1 MVSTSDFKTG
11 LTIEVDGQI
20 YVILDFLH
28 SKTARSGA
36 LINTRLRNLRTKN
49 IQEITFKSGEK
60 VGRAIIDRIKMQY
73 LYASGDT
80 HVFMNMESYEQIEVD
95 KSQIEYEL
103 NFLYESLE
111 VEINFYGTE
120 IIGVNLPE
128 KLVLE
133 VKETVPGVKG
143 DTKTNAM
150 KDAYLASGYLVKVP
164 MFIETGEKIIV
175 NTNDGTY
182 VSRA

>member
-1 MVSTSDFKTG
+1 MEADFVIIG
-11 LTIEVDGQI
+11 SGSAGSAMAYRLSEDGRHSVIVIEFGGPDIGPLIQMP
-20 YVILDFLH
+20 
-28 SKTARSGA
+28 AA
-36 LINTRLRNLRTKN
+36 LS
-49 IQEITFKSGEK
+49 FP
-60 VGRAIIDRIKMQY
+60 
-73 LYASGDT
+73 
-80 HVFMNMESYEQIEVD
+80 MNMETYEQIEVD

-175 NTNDGTY
+175 NTTEGTY

>member
-49 IQEITFKSGEK
+49 IQEITFKSGDK
-60 VGRAIIDRIKMQY
+60 VARAMIDRIKMQY

-80 HVFMNMESYEQIEVD
+80 HVFMNMENYEQIEVD
-95 KSQIEYEL
+95 KSQIAYEL

-143 DTKTNAM
+143 ETKTNAT

-164 MFIETGEKIIV
+164 MFIEVGEKIIV
-175 NTNDGTY
+175 NTTEGTY

>member
-1 MVSTSDFKTG
+1 MVSTSEFKTG

-49 IQEITFKSGEK
+49 IQEITFKSGDK
-60 VGRAIIDRIKMQY
+60 VPRAMIDRNKMQY

-80 HVFMNMESYEQIEVD
+80 HVFMNMETYEQIEVD

-175 NTNDGTY
+175 NTTEGTY

>member
-1 MVSTSDFKTG
+1 MVSTSEFKTG

-36 LINTRLRNLRTKN
+36 LINTRLRNLRTQN

-60 VGRAIIDRIKMQY
+60 VARAIIDRIKMQY

-80 HVFMNMESYEQIEVD
+80 HVFMNMETYEQIEID
-95 KSQIEYEL
+95 KSQITYEL
-103 NFLYESLE
+103 NFLYEGLE

-128 KLVLE
+128 KMVLE

>member
-60 VGRAIIDRIKMQY
+60 VGRAMIDRIKMQY

>member
-1 MVSTSDFKTG
+1 
-11 LTIEVDGQI
+11 
-20 YVILDFLH
+20 
-28 SKTARSGA
+28 
-36 LINTRLRNLRTKN
+36 
-49 IQEITFKSGEK
+49 
-60 VGRAIIDRIKMQY
+60 MQY

-80 HVFMNMESYEQIEVD
+80 HVFMNMENYEQIEVD
-95 KSQIEYEL
+95 KSQIAYEL

-164 MFIETGEKIIV
+164 MFIEVGEKIIV
-175 NTNDGTY
+175 NTTEGTY

>member
-49 IQEITFKSGEK
+49 IQEITFKSGDK

-80 HVFMNMESYEQIEVD
+80 HVFMNMETYEQIEVD

-175 NTNDGTY
+175 NTTEGTY

>member
-49 IQEITFKSGEK
+49 IQEITFKSGDK
-60 VGRAIIDRIKMQY
+60 VERAIIDRIKMQY
-73 LYASGDT
+73 LYASGDI
-80 HVFMNMESYEQIEVD
+80 HVFMNMENYEQIEVD

-175 NTNDGTY
+175 NTTEGTY

>member
-49 IQEITFKSGEK
+49 IQEITFKSGDK
-60 VGRAIIDRIKMQY
+60 VARAMIDRIKMQY

-80 HVFMNMESYEQIEVD
+80 HVFMNMENYEQIEVD
-95 KSQIEYEL
+95 KSQIAYEL

-164 MFIETGEKIIV
+164 MFIEVGEKIIV
-175 NTNDGTY
+175 NTTEGTY

>member
-49 IQEITFKSGEK
+49 IQEITFKSGDK

-73 LYASGDT
+73 LYVSGDM
-80 HVFMNMESYEQIEVD
+80 HVFMNMETYEQIEIE

-103 NFLYESLE
+103 NFLYEGLE

>member
-49 IQEITFKSGEK
+49 IQEITFKSGDK
-60 VGRAIIDRIKMQY
+60 VERAIIDRIKMQY
-73 LYASGDT
+73 LYVSGDI
-80 HVFMNMESYEQIEVD
+80 HVFMNMENYEQIEVD

-175 NTNDGTY
+175 NTTEGTY

>member
-1 MVSTSDFKTG
+1 MVSTSEFKTG

-49 IQEITFKSGEK
+49 IQEITFKSGDK
-60 VGRAIIDRIKMQY
+60 VARAIIDRIKMQY

-95 KSQIEYEL
+95 KSQITYEL

-133 VKETVPGVKG
+133 IGRASCREGV
-143 DTKTNAM
+143 
-150 KDAYLASGYLVKVP
+150 
-164 MFIETGEKIIV
+164 
-175 NTNDGTY
+175 
-182 VSRA
+182 

>member
-49 IQEITFKSGEK
+49 IQEITFKSGDK

-73 LYASGDT
+73 LYVSGDM
-80 HVFMNMESYEQIEVD
+80 HVFMNMETYEQIEVD

>member
-49 IQEITFKSGEK
+49 IQEITFKSGDK
-60 VGRAIIDRIKMQY
+60 VARAMIDRIKMQY

-80 HVFMNMESYEQIEVD
+80 HVFMNMENYEQIEID
-95 KSQIEYEL
+95 KSQIAYEL

-164 MFIETGEKIIV
+164 MFIEVGEKIIV
-175 NTNDGTY
+175 NTTEGTY